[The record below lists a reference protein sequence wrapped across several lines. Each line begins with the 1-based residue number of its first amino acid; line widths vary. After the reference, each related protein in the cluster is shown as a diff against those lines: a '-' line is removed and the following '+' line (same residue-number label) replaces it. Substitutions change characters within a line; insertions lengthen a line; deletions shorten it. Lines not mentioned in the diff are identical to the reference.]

1 MTSALTVVPAR
12 GPVFDTPVVFFPG
25 YGDVSLTIWGKQKW
39 PTRLERGWPELS
51 TGARRGVQGR
61 GGRLPRRAR
70 APKGTRGLVPARA
83 SARSVVAR
91 VWAGAAGAWGRLGK
105 QRWDPAVRGLGR
117 FPVLLRHGRDVLAD
131 VLAVCA
137 AEAARGPPLLT
148 PC

>member
-61 GGRLPRRAR
+61 RGGG
-70 APKGTRGLVPARA
+70 APPPGTRGFVPARA

-105 QRWDPAVRGLGR
+105 QRWDPAVRGPGR
-117 FPVLLRHGRDVLAD
+117 FPALLRHGRDVLAD

-137 AEAARGPPLLT
+137 AAAARGLHLLT